1 MKNKKRFYLFIAL
14 LAVIALAMA
23 ACFRDIPN
31 NTDWIVKAK
40 DKSGSVMLYGNAD
53 AKTFQTTIPDGSVVK
68 GTESAGSV
76 IGESGWPEYIYKVEY
91 EGKTYYIKEKDLRKQ
106 TKGSKAVLAEGNRE
120 FKDRK
125 KKEWQQFGIWL
136 GMVAVVF
143 TGLYFWNRTRTI
155 RALRKYYAKKRRE
168 FQWLDNYIKQKGDP
182 SVNRA
187 VNDSAQSVVMSIF
200 VSIVLMIITYLIG
213 KLNFTVVMVYM
224 AISIVI
230 CVIMGIKNTVS
241 PGKLYYLD
249 IQDLTLECPS
259 CHCPHSWGMK
269 SKEVTVES
277 EATIVETTKR
287 DGYEDK
293 TERGGTAYGVKTIID
308 FVCLNCGHSELNE
321 YHTQHRDGRPS
332 DEGMNRYNPIKTV
345 MDYQI
350 YKR

>member
-14 LAVIALAMA
+14 LAVIALVMT

-40 DKSGSVMLYGNAD
+40 DKSGNVILYGDEKATTS
-53 AKTFQTTIPDGSVVK
+53 KLTIPDGAVVK

-76 IGESGWPEYIYKVEY
+76 IGESGWPEYVYKVEY
-91 EGKTYYIKEKDLRKQ
+91 EGGTYYILEKDLRKQ
-106 TKGSKAVLAEGNRE
+106 TKESKAPRTDSQIEFRE
-120 FKDRK
+120 RK

-136 GMVAVVF
+136 GMMAAVF
-143 TGLYFWNRTRTI
+143 TGLYFWNKTRTL
-155 RALRKYYAKKRRE
+155 RALKKYYAKKRLQ

-182 SVNRA
+182 SINRA
-187 VNDSAQSVVMSIF
+187 VNDSAQSVVFSIF
-200 VSIVLMIITYLIG
+200 VCIVLMVISYLIS
-213 KLNFTVVMVYM
+213 KLNFTLVLIYL
-224 AISIVI
+224 AISVGI
-230 CVIMGIKNTVS
+230 CVIMGIKNAVS

-269 SKEVTVES
+269 SKEVIVES

-287 DGYEDK
+287 DGYEDR